1 MGMFQGE
8 MGTSWPSEIEKGPKL
23 DLGGLEEKGG

>member
-1 MGMFQGE
+1 MLQGE
-8 MGTSWPSEIEKGPKL
+8 TDTSWPSEKEKGPKL